1 MKVDLSIFASG
12 SDVDV
17 EEMDDA
23 EEVGVNWV
31 VENEESLGDE
41 NLSLEGDDNLSFG
54 LLLDDG
60 IRMAL

>member
-1 MKVDLSIFASG
+1 MDLSIFASG